1 MASPQTE
8 NGYTMIANE
17 LFDALINFRICGE
30 HRQVLDFI
38 IRKTYGFKK
47 KTDAIPLS
55 QFVKATGIQKAHV
68 IRAINA
74 LKLCNIIKGAKTG
87 TFDAVIYGI
96 NKDYMKWR
104 KVPKRALL
112 PKRAIKGAETGN
124 EKVPKQAHSKERKE
138 STQKKK
144 EYASVPPLKDVKEF
158 SLPKVG
164 ADIQNLADRLYEE
177 KKFPRVHAFVNSMIK
192 KKVNS
197 RAILHALTRVY
208 LKPPDNKDFNPW
220 AYALQII
227 KVENGNYN
235 EQLFRKVTP
244 KDS

>member
-1 MASPQTE
+1 MITTTKATRGLIITILNYDYYQDPKNYESHNESHNESRSSPQTPD
-8 NGYTMIANE
+8 T
-17 LFDALINFRICGE
+17 
-30 HRQVLDFI
+30 
-38 IRKTYGFKK
+38 
-47 KTDAIPLS
+47 
-55 QFVKATGIQKAHV
+55 
-68 IRAINA
+68 
-74 LKLCNIIKGAKTG
+74 
-87 TFDAVIYGI
+87 I
-96 NKDYMKWR
+96 NKNDKN
-104 KVPKRALL
+104 
-112 PKRAIKGAETGN
+112 G
-124 EKVPKQAHSKERKE
+124 KEV
-138 STQKKK
+138 K

-164 ADIQNLADRLYEE
+164 ADIKKLADKLYEE
-177 KKFPRVHAFVNSMIK
+177 NKFPKVHAFVNSMIK

-208 LKPPDNKDFNPW
+208 LKPPENKDFNPW